1 MADYILFVPAKS
13 SGTVVT
19 RAKPSGQAGN
29 CAPLDNPDNATH
41 ARHNCRSRR
50 PIVKTRTH
58 NWAAWRAADLAEC
71 EWTWLTVVVI
81 INVQLLLSG
90 GGCYYQWLLVVTL
103 VSSRSRCPSSSPA
116 PPDQPFFSLPVEI
129 LFSEILLLV
138 FDFYKI
144 EFQSKKFKSAHG
156 WCHSILNDSKI
167 LSVQTLTFKCQRD
180 IWTQK
185 SKHMFSLIC
194 KFGILLAWDRVG
206 ISGRADESSFCLFYK
221 HQCLDDWFSWQ
232 EGEGGAIKMGNKR
245 RERG

>member
-1 MADYILFVPAKS
+1 MPH
-13 SGTVVT
+13 TRVT
-19 RAKPSGQAGN
+19 
-29 CAPLDNPDNATH
+29 
-41 ARHNCRSRR
+41 
-50 PIVKTRTH
+50 IVDRDAQLSKLELTIEPH
-58 NWAAWRAADLAEC
+58 WPAADLAC

-90 GGCYYQWLLVVTL
+90 GGCYYQWPLVVTL

-116 PPDQPFFSLPVEI
+116 LPDQPFFSLWVEI
-129 LFSEILLLV
+129 RFSEILLLT
-138 FDFYKI
+138 FGLKKI
-144 EFQSKKFKSAHG
+144 EFQSKTFKSAHS
-156 WCHSILNDSKI
+156 WCQSIFPTEALNDSKI

-232 EGEGGAIKMGNKR
+232 EGEGEAIKMGNKR